1 MLLFSHL
8 LILSFHQFLFFLL
21 LPLFLYQLLL
31 CQKAL
36 HRRTL
41 LCYFHL
47 KIPFFFH
54 SYLFFFFFLFFFLF
68 FLYFLFYFFLF
79 FFFVFFC
86 SVGVSSVVFFL
97 FFSSYDFFFSS
108 FVFFLSSAS
117 VS

>member
-47 KIPFFFH
+47 KILFFLLSSLFFLHHPFFD
-54 SYLFFFFFLFFFLF
+54 LFLFNFFFFLFLFVTSSLSLFLLLYLLVPFLF
-68 FLYFLFYFFLF
+68 LQTPLP
-79 FFFVFFC
+79 
-86 SVGVSSVVFFL
+86 
-97 FFSSYDFFFSS
+97 
-108 FVFFLSSAS
+108 
-117 VS
+117 